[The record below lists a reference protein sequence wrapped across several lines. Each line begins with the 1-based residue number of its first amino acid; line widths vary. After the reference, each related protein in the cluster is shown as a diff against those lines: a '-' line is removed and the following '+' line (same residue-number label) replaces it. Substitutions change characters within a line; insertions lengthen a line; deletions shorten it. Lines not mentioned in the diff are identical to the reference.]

1 MGIRQALEINIETIK
16 NIGREFRF
24 IHKRTL
30 KIIIEEQLISTSLS
44 QCKHLK
50 FSVVA
55 KIK

>member
-1 MGIRQALEINIETIK
+1 VGTRQALEINIETIK

>member
-1 MGIRQALEINIETIK
+1 MGTRQALEINIETIK

-30 KIIIEEQLISTSLS
+30 IIEEQLISTSLS